1 MDGLGRFG
9 FMAIPRANERKPLIL
24 RRLGQIDE
32 GQNRPDMGF
41 FQTPQANCAS
51 YIEAFISHIL
61 PHSIAAITVKDA
73 LGILEVT
80 GLTPAMVAL
89 DAMDKAGEIR
99 VLQVESNDFYGVV
112 LKVTGSQASVA
123 AAIAAGMATA
133 EQMGGKP
140 VSTVLNNPDERAWP
154 ALESKVEVSPLIQ
167 QPIVKTPNYEAIA
180 SSKGTSMENI
190 SALGFIETQG
200 FTAVFEAI
208 DSACKA
214 ANVEVLGKEKLGGG
228 YITVVIKGDVAA
240 VQAAVEAGVAKVGSL
255 GKLIAGHVIARPS
268 AAVLSLLP
276 KA

>member
-1 MDGLGRFG
+1 M
-9 FMAIPRANERKPLIL
+9 NE
-24 RRLGQIDE
+24 
-32 GQNRPDMGF
+32 
-41 FQTPQANCAS
+41 
-51 YIEAFISHIL
+51 
-61 PHSIAAITVKDA
+61 A

-80 GLTPAMVAL
+80 GFTPAMVAL
-89 DAMDKAGEIR
+89 DAMDKATGVR

-112 LKVTGSQASVA
+112 LKVTGPQ
-123 AAIAAGMATA
+123 AAIAAAIEAGKSIA

-140 VSTVLNNPDERAWP
+140 VGTVLNRPDERAWP
-154 ALESKVEVSPLIQ
+154 ALESKVEISPLIQ
-167 QPIVKTPNYEAIA
+167 QPIVKIPNYEAVQKREGA
-180 SSKGTSMENI
+180 TMADNI

-240 VQAAVEAGVAKVGSL
+240 VKAAVEAGVAKVNGL

-268 AAVLSLLP
+268 SAVLSLLP
-276 KA
+276 K

>member
-1 MDGLGRFG
+1 M
-9 FMAIPRANERKPLIL
+9 
-24 RRLGQIDE
+24 
-32 GQNRPDMGF
+32 
-41 FQTPQANCAS
+41 
-51 YIEAFISHIL
+51 
-61 PHSIAAITVKDA
+61 KDA

-123 AAIAAGMATA
+123 TAIAAGKSVA

-140 VSTVLNNPDERAWP
+140 VGTVLNNPDEKAWP

-180 SSKGTSMENI
+180 SRKGSAMENI

-240 VQAAVEAGVAKVGSL
+240 VQAAVEAGVTKVGSL

-276 KA
+276 KL

>member
-1 MDGLGRFG
+1 V
-9 FMAIPRANERKPLIL
+9 N
-24 RRLGQIDE
+24 
-32 GQNRPDMGF
+32 
-41 FQTPQANCAS
+41 
-51 YIEAFISHIL
+51 
-61 PHSIAAITVKDA
+61 DA

-89 DAMDKAGEIR
+89 DTMDKTAGIR
-99 VLQVESNDFYGVV
+99 LLQTESNDFYGVV
-112 LKVTGSQASVA
+112 LKVTGPQANVL
-123 AAIAAGMATA
+123 AAIAAGKSAA

-140 VSTVLNNPDERAWP
+140 VATVINKPDDRAWK
-154 ALESKVEVSPLIQ
+154 ALESPVEVSPLIQ
-167 QPIVKTPNYEAIA
+167 QPIVKTPNYEII
-180 SSKGTSMENI
+180 TSREGKPVADNI

-214 ANVEVLGKEKLGGG
+214 ANVEVIGKEKLGGG
-228 YITVVIKGDVAA
+228 YVTVVIRGDVAA
-240 VQAAVEAGVAKVGSL
+240 VKAAVEAGVAKVGSL

>member
-1 MDGLGRFG
+1 MT
-9 FMAIPRANERKPLIL
+9 E
-24 RRLGQIDE
+24 
-32 GQNRPDMGF
+32 
-41 FQTPQANCAS
+41 S
-51 YIEAFISHIL
+51 
-61 PHSIAAITVKDA
+61 
-73 LGILEVT
+73 LGILEIT

-89 DAMDKAGEIR
+89 DAMDKASGVR
-99 VLQVESNDFYGVV
+99 VLQTESNDFYGVV
-112 LKVTGSQASVA
+112 LKVTGSQADVTT
-123 AAIAAGMATA
+123 AIAAGRVAA

-140 VSTVLNNPDERAWP
+140 VGTVLNRPDERAWP

-167 QPIVKTPNYEAIA
+167 QPIVKTPNYEALGKSA
-180 SSKGTSMENI
+180 SEKREGSTMADNI

-228 YITVVIKGDVAA
+228 YVTVVIKGDVAA
-240 VQAAVEAGVAKVGSL
+240 VKAAVEAGVAKVGGL

-276 KA
+276 K